1 MAIELSLDA
10 VDNLAQEDYADIAI
24 PLPSGEAVTLV
35 HPLRMTDE
43 NRKALTDY
51 FESVEKESESEAG
64 EEEESDDKSEDLDL
78 VGQAQELLTILVD
91 GDPSDLFD
99 ALAGDV
105 TKYQAIVKFYFE
117 KANPGEA

>member
-51 FESVEKESESEAG
+51 FESVEKESKGEAG
-64 EEEESDDKSEDLDL
+64 EEESDDKSEDLDL

-91 GDPSDLFD
+91 GDPSGLFD